1 MPTQPRTRQQGP
13 FRADQLGDDDRYE
26 LSRGHP
32 IYCAPSRREHAGPNL
47 IGAAVIETD
56 PDVPWAGVDAGFAPD
71 QGTLRAPDVAIGP
84 AGDETG
90 WIHGVPPLAVEYA
103 GHGQAEQDLRDK
115 IAELLSRGTQH
126 IWVVRLVGPRRVEVY
141 RPGEPMRVLGFAESL
156 TAPGILRNPV
166 PVAALFDREA
176 AHEATL
182 RNLLQR
188 KGYPDL
194 EQVLADSRAEGEAL
208 GEARGEAKGETRGQ
222 IRALREALLLVI
234 DQRGLS
240 IAPEQSSLITECSDP
255 ARLRDWLRL
264 AVDADSTAEILGRGD

>member
-13 FRADQLGDDDRYE
+13 FHADQLGDDDRYE
-26 LSRGHP
+26 LSGGHP

-47 IGAAVIETD
+47 TGAAAIETD

-90 WIHGVPPLAVEYA
+90 WIRGVPPLAVEYA
-103 GHGQAEQDLRDK
+103 GHGQDEQDLRDK
-115 IAELLSRGTQH
+115 VAELLSRGTQH

-141 RPGEPMRVLGFAESL
+141 RPGEPMRVVGLGESL

-188 KGYPDL
+188 KGYRDL
-194 EQVLADSRAEGEAL
+194 EQVRADSRMEGEAL
-208 GEARGEAKGETRGQ
+208 GETKGEAKGEMM
-222 IRALREALLLVI
+222 ALRGALLLVI
-234 DQRGLS
+234 EERGLS
-240 IAPEQSSLITECSDP
+240 LSPAQSSLITECTDP
-255 ARLRDWLRL
+255 ARLRDWLRV
-264 AVDADSTAEILGRGD
+264 AVNAASTAEILGH